1 MFFFEKKNQ
10 KTFVR
15 AVADLS
21 GKRAT
26 ADQKFFAS
34 FFQKR
39 RPSFSKHE
47 HFTWRPTSPGRI
59 VPLAWACRAMRPMLL
74 RQNTERRNEP

>member
-21 GKRAT
+21 GDGAT
-26 ADQKFFAS
+26 ADQKRFAS
-34 FFQKR
+34 FLQKR
-39 RPSFSKHE
+39 RRSF
-47 HFTWRPTSPGRI
+47 
-59 VPLAWACRAMRPMLL
+59 
-74 RQNTERRNEP
+74 